1 MHVSQ
6 QLCTFHRSCARFT
19 SPLIMFVFNCIGAT
33 KHVFP
38 IYILYYTH
46 KQQYVVISMMG
57 KNLWVVVLTDNCNRK
72 IIWPS
77 KEGFLYHHIIGIT
90 CQSTRFTVTKV
101 RSTFVWRWGNYL
113 SKDDKAWKIIELKL
127 CQGSLFSDKPTLGR
141 VRDLKGFLLQLK
153 SKAKDPCAKYFQIWL
168 KNQNNIQ

>member
-1 MHVSQ
+1 MYMGRTCFTAPTQCFQVFYMCTFQCCARVRDVVHVSQ

-77 KEGFLYHHIIGIT
+77 KDGFLYHHIIGIT

-101 RSTFVWRWGNYL
+101 RSTFVWRWGN
-113 SKDDKAWKIIELKL
+113 K
-127 CQGSLFSDKPTLGR
+127 SL
-141 VRDLKGFLLQLK
+141 Q
-153 SKAKDPCAKYFQIWL
+153 
-168 KNQNNIQ
+168 